1 MNDDTSEPTL
11 SCGEENNSGSTSS
24 DDEEPPR
31 NKPNTQGL
39 NLQEICQETVVK
51 NLGKTAGSIQCRFS
65 CGGSLPQVKSVTVF
79 FERKCGRTSQL
90 SLPVD
95 VANDKAMQQF
105 LDTCSTASFG
115 MGSQTVTDKS
125 YRDALK
131 LEPEIFATD
140 FILASTT
147 ILDSIATVMTS
158 GSPIRAELYK
168 LNVYCSGGF
177 FKAHVDTPRSSEMF
191 GSLVVSLPA
200 QFEGGALVTRHQGRE
215 VRFDWN
221 SSSTTVQWAAFYSD
235 VEHEVLPVTSG
246 HRFTLTYNLYHTS
259 PSCHPV
265 SFDIAVNPLYKE
277 LLAALQMPHF
287 MREGGTLGFFCRYRY
302 VETDPNKCERVQC
315 FMNDSDYFDSDS
327 DDAKSNRESGSVD
340 SDSNGECKSLDSDPN
355 GEYKSLDSDPNGE
368 CKSLDSDPNGECRSL
383 DSDPNGECK
392 SLDSDPNGECKS
404 MDSDSNGACESLDHD
419 IPDCALFLK
428 GEDMVIYQV
437 AKSVGLNVKL
447 RPICTGYDWKTY
459 DFIVPAFEFKCL
471 VWPWGFEEGED
482 PSLNLEYM
490 FGEKKVSEAGH
501 IVWCVFSDERKVPMC
516 SYVAYG
522 NGATY
527 RTLYQSAALLVEVP
541 EFSITRG
548 ILN

>member
-131 LEPEIFATD
+131 LEPEFFATD

-147 ILDSIATVMTS
+147 ILDSIATVMTC
-158 GSPIRAELYK
+158 GSSIRAELYK
-168 LNVYCSGGF
+168 LNIYRSGGF

-215 VRFDWN
+215 VRFDWS
-221 SSSTTVQWAAFYSD
+221 SSSTTAQWAAFYSD

-287 MREGGTLGFFCRYRY
+287 MREGGTLGFFCQYRY
-302 VETDPNKCERVQC
+302 VETDPNKCESVHC

-327 DDAKSNRESGSVD
+327 DDANSNGESGSLD
-340 SDSNGECKSLDSDPN
+340 SDSNGECKSLDSD
-355 GEYKSLDSDPNGE
+355 SNGE
-368 CKSLDSDPNGECRSL
+368 CKSL
-383 DSDPNGECK
+383 
-392 SLDSDPNGECKS
+392 
-404 MDSDSNGACESLDHD
+404 DSDSNGACESLDHD

-471 VWPWGFEEGED
+471 EWPWGFEEGED
-482 PSLNLEYM
+482 PSCNLKYM
-490 FGEKKVSEAGH
+490 FGEKNVSEAGH
-501 IVWCVFSDERKVPMC
+501 IVWCVSSDERKVPMC